1 MERRRLSRRGF
12 LSTIPAA
19 STCLAFE
26 KGKTYPL
33 EGIRYADPATEFPVE
48 RFTDPAYSSYLPAP
62 YARAIA
68 RKGAFFLFSC
78 DRGGSLQAYRF
89 ELKGGEIRQLTEV
102 EGLQPSTLSLFPDDK
117 SFAFVAGR
125 TVYISPIGSLRERE
139 LYKIPED
146 WEFGDGF
153 SVSADGI
160 YAALIEKQGTA
171 KSRLRLIGI
180 AKGNATT
187 LVEHDGML
195 RHPIAR
201 PRRASILYHRD
212 DTLHLVNYDG
222 ADDKRLA
229 KSTAAPG
236 SAIWAPDGR
245 SVLYLQVQEKDK
257 GVMLHEIIPDSM
269 QDRVITRTSS
279 YGNFAQNIDGSVLVA
294 ASKSVAQP
302 HVMIMIRSVK
312 RELTVCEHKA
322 TDANMVA
329 PIFSPTSQRI
339 YFQSDRQGKPAI
351 YTMVLEKFIEKTE
364 S

>member
-1 MERRRLSRRGF
+1 MERRWLSRRGF
-12 LSTIPAA
+12 LAA
-19 STCLAFE
+19 VPLSSALGFE

-33 EGIRYADPATEFPVE
+33 EGIRYADPATDFPVE

-78 DRGGSLQAYRF
+78 DRDGSLQAYRF
-89 ELKGGEIRQLTEV
+89 ELKGGEIKQLTQID
-102 EGLQPSTLSLFPDDK
+102 GLRHSTLSLFPDDK

-125 TVYISPIGSLRERE
+125 TVYISGIGTLRERE
-139 LYKIPED
+139 LYKIPDD

-160 YAALIEKQGTA
+160 YVSLVEKQGE
-171 KSRLRLIGI
+171 KSRLRLIGA
-180 AKGNATT
+180 AKGTATT

-201 PRRASILYHRD
+201 PRRASVLYHRD

-222 ADDKRLA
+222 TSDKRIA
-229 KSTAAPG
+229 KSTTAPG

-245 SVLYLQVQEKDK
+245 SILYLQTQEKDN
-257 GVMLHEIIPDSM
+257 GVILHEIIPDSM
-269 QDRVITRTSS
+269 QDRVITRTTS
-279 YGNFAQNIDGSVLVA
+279 YGNFASNIDGSVLVA

-302 HVMIMIRSVK
+302 HVMIMIRTVK
-312 RELTVCEHKA
+312 RELIVCEHKA
-322 TDANMVA
+322 SAPITVA

>member
-12 LSTIPAA
+12 LAA
-19 STCLAFE
+19 AVPLPTTLAFE

-68 RKGAFFLFSC
+68 RKGLFFLFSC
-78 DRGGSLQAYRF
+78 DREGSLQAYRF
-89 ELKGGEIRQLTEV
+89 ELKGGEIRQLTQV
-102 EGLQPSTLSLFPDDK
+102 EGLHPATLSLMPDDK

-125 TVYISPIGSLRERE
+125 SVYISTIGSLRERE

-146 WEFGDGF
+146 WELGDGF

-160 YAALIEKQGTA
+160 FVALIEKQGTA
-171 KSRLRLIGI
+171 KSRLQLIGV

-187 LVEHDGML
+187 LVEYNGML
-195 RHPIAR
+195 RHPIMR
-201 PRRASILYHRD
+201 PKRASVLYHRD
-212 DTLHLVNYDG
+212 DVLHLINYDG
-222 ADDKRLA
+222 ANDKRIA
-229 KSTAAPG
+229 KATAAPG

-245 SVLYLQVQEKDK
+245 TILYLQTQEKDN
-257 GVMLHEIIPDSM
+257 GVFLHEIIPDSM
-269 QDRVITRTSS
+269 QDRVITRTTT
-279 YGNFAQNIDGSVLVA
+279 YGNFASNIDGSVLVA
-294 ASKSVAQP
+294 ASRSVAQP
-302 HVMIMIRSVK
+302 HVLIMIRTVK
-312 RELTVCEHKA
+312 RELIVCEHKNSDPA
-322 TDANMVA
+322 AVA